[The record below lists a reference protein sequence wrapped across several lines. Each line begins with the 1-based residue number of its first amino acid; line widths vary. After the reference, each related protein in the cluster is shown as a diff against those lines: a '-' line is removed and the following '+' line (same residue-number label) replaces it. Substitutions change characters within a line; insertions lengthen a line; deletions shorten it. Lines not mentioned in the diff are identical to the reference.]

1 MTRYSKY
8 LLTLLVVA
16 IALGAVGYKFRDY
29 VLNPWTRNGQVRANV
44 IQVAP
49 RVSGPII
56 ELPITDNQFVTAG
69 DLLFRID
76 PRTYEAQYARARAE
90 LDRTQNDLVALAKQV
105 EATQASVRQY
115 EVAITAAESEVK
127 ASQATLKASERTLER
142 TRILMERGDASEAQF
157 DKDEREYLV
166 NLATEQKAEA
176 ALLSARSALSQATAT
191 LAQAE
196 AQLGAPGEENALL
209 RSAKA
214 NLEQARLELEFTEVR
229 ASVDGMITNLQPRIG
244 SQVVANQPIMALI
257 DSDSFWIDAYFRE
270 TQLQHMRA
278 GNQAFVTLMS
288 YPDTIIEASVDSIGW
303 GIAKQD
309 GSTSQNLL
317 PSVSPTFEWIRLA
330 QRIPVRI
337 RLGAVPE
344 AVELRVGSTAS
355 VLVRTQE
362 QAGAP
367 PPAPS
372 LLQ

>member
-1 MTRYSKY
+1 MTRFSKY

-16 IALGAVGYKFRDY
+16 IALGAVGYKYRDY

-56 ELPITDNQFVTAG
+56 ELSITDNQFVTAG

-90 LDRTQNDLVALAKQV
+90 LDRTQSDLVALARQV
-105 EATQASVRQY
+105 EAAQASVRQY

-127 ASQATLKASERTLER
+127 ATRANRTASERTLER
-142 TRILMERGDASEAQF
+142 SRILMERGDTSQAQF
-157 DKDEREYLV
+157 DTAEREYLV

-176 ALLSARSALSQATAT
+176 ALLSARSALTQATAT

-214 NLEQARLELEFTEVR
+214 DLEQARLELEFTEVR
-229 ASVDGMITNLQPRIG
+229 ASVDGMVTNLQPRIG

-257 DSDSFWIDAYFRE
+257 DSGSFWIDAYFRE
-270 TQLQHMRA
+270 TQLERMRA

-337 RLGAVPE
+337 RLDAVPDT
-344 AVELRVGSTAS
+344 VELRVGSTAS

-362 QAGAP
+362 QAGTP
-367 PPAPS
+367 PPTPS